1 MPPKRPRIVPSQTN
15 LSVQDVRDYS
25 TPDGAAMANEE
36 MRRLRMAIQ
45 SVAEEQAAAVTAQQ
59 AAVAPQPT
67 TTQAEKPKQTTTEYK
82 WFVKAK
88 AYNAQA
94 VNNNDTVEFIGQSG
108 IDVFFQ
114 NPRKI
119 YISAINYGWNARAGS
134 GVIQVKFNTD
144 LWFRGRNGVE
154 VSTENGAI
162 IVDRPLT
169 IYQRSIDIGGPD
181 TVGIDFFNE
190 GNQVPTDHV
199 HRIHFQVQDMGNGIR
214 RVIGWHSKN
223 GGGGGGGTDWNAS
236 DGTTTV
242 NIADTDTVTWLGTNG
257 VTVTLNPVGNTFTID
272 RPLQLRQDGVNVGG
286 QDTTIINWDNATVTK
301 PVNYTEQAWH
311 EITDNGS
318 GQRTIKTWF
327 SSTATSYSWNIEAND
342 GTGSQAVVSGAT
354 VKFSGFNGV
363 AVTRNLDDIN
373 ISVDLEQF
381 PYKTGTMQVV
391 LFGELVFDNSN
402 LDYISTV
409 KPSHR
414 YGVRK
419 YVDIVHNWNLGNP
432 NNFEIEL
439 MDINIDQAGVLTY
452 YRSGNTTM
460 SGEILSS
467 PDSILTPPATGK
479 VRFRNM
485 PHVVG
490 YDRNTVRV
498 YATMSRNKPTEMR
511 FRYLLRRV

>member
-25 TPDGAAMANEE
+25 TPDGASMANEE
-36 MRRLRMAIQ
+36 MRRLKMALQ
-45 SVAEEQAAAVTAQQ
+45 QVQEQQAADVAAQQIALQPQPAQQ
-59 AAVAPQPT
+59 AP
-67 TTQAEKPKQTTTEYK
+67 EKPKETTSTYK
-82 WFVKAK
+82 WNVKAK
-88 AYNAQA
+88 AYNSQP
-94 VNNNDTVEFIGQSG
+94 VNNNDTVEFIGDYG
-108 IDVFFQ
+108 IDVFAQ
-114 NPRKI
+114 PGRKI
-119 YISAINYGWNARAGS
+119 TISAINYKWIARAG
-134 GVIQVKFNTD
+134 GNTIDVKYNSVLPFN
-144 LWFRGRNGVE
+144 GANGVV
-154 VSTENGAI
+154 VSTQNGGI
-162 IVDRPLT
+162 LIDRPLT
-169 IYQRSIDIGGPD
+169 VYQRSIAIGDAG
-181 TVGIDFFNE
+181 TIGLDFFNQ
-190 GNQVPTDHV
+190 GNAKPSTYTSQV
-199 HRIHFQVQDMGNGIR
+199 FFEVQDF
-214 RVIGWHSKN
+214 
-223 GGGGGGGTDWNAS
+223 GGGVRRIKGWSEPGGGAGSYHWHAS
-236 DGTTTV
+236 DGPHSHQVNNGGTV
-242 NIADTDTVTWLGTNG
+242 IWQGSNG
-257 VTVTLNPVGNTFTID
+257 VTVTLVPGIHTFTIN
-272 RPLQLRQDGVNVGG
+272 RPLQLQQNGNNVGAP
-286 QDTTIINWDNATVTK
+286 DTTTIDFDNATNHK
-301 PVNYTEQAWH
+301 PGTYTSQAWH
-311 EITDNGS
+311 EVIDNGS
-318 GQRTIKTWF
+318 GHRTVKTWF
-327 SSTATSYSWNIEAND
+327 APGSGSYTWNIEASATA
-342 GTGSQAVVSGAT
+342 GTQAVVSGAT

-363 AVTRNLDDIN
+363 AVTRNVDDIN

-381 PYKTGTMQVV
+381 PYKPGTMQVV

>member
-67 TTQAEKPKQTTTEYK
+67 ATQPEKPKQTTTEYK

-88 AYNAQA
+88 AYNAQP
-94 VNNNDTVEFIGQSG
+94 VNNNDVVEFIGQSG
-108 IDVFFQ
+108 IDVFYQ
-114 NPRKI
+114 SPRKI

-190 GNQVPTDHV
+190 VNQIPSTYTS
-199 HRIHFQVQDMGNGIR
+199 RIFFEVEDLGNGIR
-214 RVIGWHSKN
+214 RVKGWHYPS
-223 GGGGGGGTDWNAS
+223 GGAGSYHWHAS
-236 DGTTTV
+236 DGPHTHQVNNGGTV
-242 NIADTDTVTWLGTNG
+242 IWQGSNG
-257 VTVTLNPVGNTFTID
+257 VTVTLVPGIHTFTID
-272 RPLQLRQDGVNVGG
+272 RPLQLQQNGNNVGAP
-286 QDTTIINWDNATVTK
+286 DTTTIDFDNATNSK
-301 PVNYTEQAWH
+301 PGTYTGQAWH
-311 EITDNGS
+311 EVIDDGS
-318 GQRTIKTWF
+318 GHRTVKTWF
-327 SSTATSYSWNIEAND
+327 AAGAGSYAWNIEAN
-342 GTGSQAVVSGAT
+342 GTGGTEPVVSGAT
-354 VKFSGFNGV
+354 VKFSGLNGV
-363 AVTRNLDDIN
+363 AVTRNVDDIN

-381 PYKTGTMQVV
+381 PYKPGTMQVV

-452 YRSGNTTM
+452 YRSGSTTM